1 MGRKRLSNSE
11 KIRRYMT
18 LHPDAKP
25 KAVAE
30 ALGVK
35 PNLVYGVKYKEANKV
50 SPPKIVRIDT
60 DELYKNAKT
69 NWKPLGTFVSATP
82 IPVKADMVN
91 HPPHYKEGGIETIDF
106 IQAKLTREEY
116 IGYLKGNALK
126 YGSRIGKKD
135 NADIDAGKMAWYAAR
150 LRDALVAS

>member
-60 DELYKNAKT
+60 DELYKNAKVDAKK
-69 NWKPLGTFVSATP
+69 WMPPPLLP
-82 IPVKADMVN
+82 MPKADMVN